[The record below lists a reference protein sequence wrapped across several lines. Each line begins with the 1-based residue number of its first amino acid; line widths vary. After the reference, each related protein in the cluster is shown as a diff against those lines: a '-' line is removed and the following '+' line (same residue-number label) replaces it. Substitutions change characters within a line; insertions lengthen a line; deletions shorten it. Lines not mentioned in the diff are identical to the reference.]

1 MFGVLKGATC
11 AMKPKEKQQWM
22 GHICGVCLSLRDN
35 YGHTARITTNYDAA
49 LLSVLCEAQS
59 DVSTQT
65 YTSYCPLRSN
75 FKSEV
80 VAPSSAAA
88 EYAASIALTM
98 GATKIQDHVEDDETF
113 LRRIPN
119 LSRQVAQTWRE
130 ASQKTA
136 QALGFDTNRLL
147 VQTSRQAS
155 VEATPQQDFFYYAQP
170 TELAVASAFQHTAT
184 IAARPQNSDVL
195 HEMGRVFG
203 RIMYLLDSYEDY
215 DEDLAKNKFNALA
228 AVFAPN
234 EIDAQAERLFR
245 ESYKALKRLFLQ
257 LDLPRPTL
265 ARKLFLTQ
273 LKQRGFK
280 VLHLG
285 GCVSASCRLPKAEAQ
300 VGVAESGIMGFFGRR
315 RKKKRHK
322 RRKRKLSNLCGLLIC
337 CDCCTDCC
345 CCCDCDVCDCE
356 DGGCEICECECC
368 GCECCDM
375 DCGCCEEEGCCETSC
390 CECDGD

>member
-1 MFGVLKGATC
+1 MFGVLKGASC
-11 AMKPKEKQQWM
+11 AMKPEERQEWM

-35 YGHTARITTNYDAA
+35 YGHAARITTNYDAA

-59 DVSTQT
+59 EASTER

-75 FKSEV
+75 FKSDV

-88 EYAASIALTM
+88 GYAASIALTM
-98 GATKIQDHVEDDETF
+98 GATKIEDHVEDNETF

-119 LSRQVAQTWRE
+119 VSRQVAQTWRE
-130 ASQKTA
+130 ASQKRA
-136 QALGFDTNRLL
+136 QGLGFDTSRL
-147 VQTSRQAS
+147 VAQTSRQAAI
-155 VEATPQQDFFYYAQP
+155 EATPQQDFFYYAQP

-184 IAARPQNSDVL
+184 IAARPQNSDIL

-228 AVFAPN
+228 AAFAPD
-234 EIDAQAERLFR
+234 EIDAQAEGIFR
-245 ESYKALKRLFLQ
+245 QSHNALKRLFSQ

-265 ARKLFLTQ
+265 ARKLLVTQ

-280 VLHLG
+280 VLNLG
-285 GCVSASCRLPKAEAQ
+285 GCASGSCRLPKAEAQ
-300 VGVAESGIMGFFGRR
+300 VGGASSGILGIFGSRKRRKKHKR
-315 RKKKRHK
+315 RKKK
-322 RRKRKLSNLCGLLIC
+322 LSNFCSLLIC

-345 CCCDCDVCDCE
+345 CCCDCDVCECE

-368 GCECCDM
+368 GCECFDADCDCCGGCDT
-375 DCGCCEEEGCCETSC
+375 DCCG
-390 CECDGD
+390 CDGD